1 VLARFKDEDIDT
13 LCRHCELESI
23 RVSIENLRTFPFI
36 AEALAE
42 NRLNIHGVYFDIES
56 GSLMELDQNVGEFR
70 AIDLPDRSVR
80 P

>member
-1 VLARFKDEDIDT
+1 
-13 LCRHCELESI
+13 
-23 RVSIENLRTFPFI
+23 VSIENLRTFPFI